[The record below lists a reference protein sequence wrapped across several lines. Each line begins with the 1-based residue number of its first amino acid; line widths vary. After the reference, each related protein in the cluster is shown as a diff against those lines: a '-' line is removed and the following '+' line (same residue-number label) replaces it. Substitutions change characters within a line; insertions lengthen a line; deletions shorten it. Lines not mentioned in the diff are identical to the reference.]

1 MRSSP
6 TKSIVQALQE
16 RFTASIRTCA
26 TGGHSTRQTHLGEP
40 AMGISRA
47 ATMRSSYRSS
57 SISNH
62 GIIIVWQQHRSGGRP
77 SLSLMS
83 RSRLIRPWLVQRPL
97 GVTVAMVIAMTVAT
111 GRLSCEMDA
120 NGRYGHLYVL
130 QLYNVSPKTEKRECQ
145 WQEQKQRQRTMGR

>member
-83 RSRLIRPWLVQRPL
+83 RSRLI
-97 GVTVAMVIAMTVAT
+97 AMTVAT

-145 WQEQKQRQRTMGR
+145 WQEQQQRQRTMGR